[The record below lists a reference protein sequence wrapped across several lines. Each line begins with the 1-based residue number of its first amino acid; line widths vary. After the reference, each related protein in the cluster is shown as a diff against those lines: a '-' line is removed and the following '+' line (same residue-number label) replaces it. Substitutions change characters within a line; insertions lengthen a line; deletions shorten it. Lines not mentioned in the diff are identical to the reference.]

1 MSLMGTRALLRVVKW
16 RSAGWYL
23 DAAELGEV
31 LLPGNE
37 GGAEL
42 AVGSEVEVFLY
53 CDSGDRP
60 IATRRIPI
68 AMPGEIAKLRCVEV
82 NDMGAFLDW
91 GLPKQLLVP
100 FSEQRQPFRVGHDYV
115 VRVLLD
121 ETTGRFIASPRLAR
135 FMTSA
140 AALFREGDVVQALL
154 WGKSPLGYKAVV
166 NGRFNGLIFA
176 NQAFRPLKYAE
187 EVTAYVLAVRDDGKL
202 DLSLEPQ
209 GRDRIDQAV
218 AVLRQ
223 RLESEKT
230 LPFGDDTPAEV
241 VVKHLQMSKK
251 TFKQA
256 IGRLYRLQLIDVA
269 PQQIT
274 WRD

>member
-1 MSLMGTRALLRVVKW
+1 MGTRALLRVVKW